1 MSISHLDL
9 YDAGQGMAGC
19 GPIFPEGE
27 FEKNSLRKQ
36 VFEYVRGNGSVA
48 RSDIARALSVSA
60 GSVTGIAAELIAAG
74 LIHEIDD
81 PDREITVR
89 GRPPV
94 ALAIVPDSFH
104 VIGIHLANER
114 HSAILTDSIGTVLA
128 ETTHHAYAPK
138 RPVSELIDEISL
150 LIADLLKIS
159 DMARDQISAIGIGL
173 AGLIDHT
180 TGTVSWSPLLAE
192 ANIRLADTIAA
203 RTGTPVFIDNDAN
216 IVTLAEL
223 WFGGGRTKSNFAV
236 MTVEHGVGM
245 GLVLN
250 NRLFRGA
257 RGMGL
262 ELGHT
267 KVQIGGALCR
277 CGQRGCLEA
286 YLADYALIK
295 EAASALDLNAAG
307 AEKTTMERLS
317 AASKD
322 GDPAAQAIFEN
333 ASKYLILGLANIV
346 QLFDPGLII
355 VSGERMRYDT
365 PNDLDLGAEAH
376 KLTLN
381 SNSNACDV
389 VVHAWGA
396 QVWARG
402 ASALALSAATEY
414 FTRESRS

>member
-1 MSISHLDL
+1 MSRAILHSDSLSRSTS
-9 YDAGQGMAGC
+9 GC
-19 GPIFPEGE
+19 GPALPESD
-27 FEKNSLRKQ
+27 FEKKSTRKQ
-36 VFEYVRGNGSVA
+36 VFEYVRGHGSA
-48 RSDIARALSVSA
+48 SRSDTARALSISA
-60 GSVTGIAAELIAAG
+60 GAVTGIAAELIAAG
-74 LIHEIDD
+74 LI
-81 PDREITVR
+81 REIEDPKRETTVR

-128 ETTHHAYAPK
+128 ETALDAHAPK
-138 RPVSELIDEISL
+138 RSVAELVDEISL
-150 LIADLLKIS
+150 LIADLLNVSGMTKT
-159 DMARDQISAIGIGL
+159 QISAIGIGF

-180 TGTVSWSPLLAE
+180 TGTVSWSPLLTE
-192 ANIRLADTIAA
+192 TDVKLANIVSEQTD
-203 RTGTPVFIDNDAN
+203 TPVFIDNDAN

-223 WFGGGRTKSNFAV
+223 WFGDGRGKSNFAV

-295 EAASALDLNAAG
+295 EAAAVLDIAKLG
-307 AEKTTMERLS
+307 VEKTAMEQL
-317 AASKD
+317 ATASKS
-322 GDPAAQAIFEN
+322 GDPSAQAIFDN
-333 ASKYLILGLANIV
+333 ANRYLVLGLANIV
-346 QLFDPGLII
+346 QLFDPDLII
-355 VSGERMRYDT
+355 LSGERMRYSIPKDV
-365 PNDLDLGAEAH
+365 DLRAEVN
-376 KLTLN
+376 KLALN
-381 SNSNACDV
+381 KNACEIV
-389 VVHAWGA
+389 AHAWDGS
-396 QVWARG
+396 VWARG
-402 ASALALSAATEY
+402 ASALALTAATDY
-414 FTRESRS
+414 VTRESRQ

>member
-1 MSISHLDL
+1 MSESKSTL
-9 YDAGQGMAGC
+9 YDVGDGMAGC
-19 GPIFPEGE
+19 GPIFPEGG

-36 VFEYVRGNGSVA
+36 VFEHVRGNGSVA
-48 RSDIARALSVSA
+48 RSDIARALSISA

-74 LIHEIDD
+74 LIQEIED

-128 ETTHHAYAPK
+128 ETTHSACAPK
-138 RPVSELIDEISL
+138 RPVSDLVDEIIL
-150 LIADLLKIS
+150 LVTDLLKIAG
-159 DMARDQISAIGIGL
+159 MALNQISAIGIGI
-173 AGLIDHT
+173 AGLVDHT
-180 TGTVSWSPLLAE
+180 TGTVAWSPLLSE
-192 ANIRLADTIAA
+192 ANVKLAGTIEA

-223 WFGGGRTKSNFAV
+223 WFGGGRTNSNFAV

-295 EAASALDLNAAG
+295 EAASALDLTAIG
-307 AEKTTMERLS
+307 TEKNTMERLS
-317 AASKD
+317 AASKS

-333 ASKYLILGLANIV
+333 AAKYLILGLANIV

-355 VSGERMRYDT
+355 VSGGHIRYD
-365 PNDLDLGAEAH
+365 NLDNIDLGAEAH

-381 SNSNACDV
+381 SNINACEV
-389 VVHAWGA
+389 ALHAWDGL
-396 QVWARG
+396 VWARG
-402 ASALALSAATEY
+402 ASALALSAATDY
-414 FTRESRS
+414 FTRESR